1 MPDAALAPGS
11 AERTAFQQ
19 DYDRIVFTSAF
30 RRMKDKT
37 QVFPL
42 SKSDYVRTRLTHSL
56 EASCVGRSL
65 GALVGREI
73 IARHELKNVESGDFG
88 AIVAAA
94 CLAHDIGNPP
104 FGHAGE
110 DAIREWFRNSGLLE
124 RHPFTPAQR
133 ADFEHYEGNAQGFR
147 IVTRLQ
153 NPANPGLQLTSAVL
167 AAFTK
172 YPRPSSVATELDG
185 KSGKKFGF
193 FQQDID
199 NFRQVARSTGLVE
212 RIPGTAWRRHPL
224 AFLVEVADDTCY
236 LIVDLEDAARLGF
249 VPYKDAEC
257 LLGDLAAHL
266 DAATPAQ
273 AEQRLGLETLQPH
286 LHVALVACAHELH
299 VAQQQRRHVVARCEE
314 RGGVLELGVDDDP
327 APAALAFL
335 AGQLQHFEEA
345 RDAQSA
351 VVRLAAT
358 RERLHRTQPR
368 ELAPAEIVD
377 PPFRLAFRARN
388 GACRELGARRHVGA
402 ARQAAIVARDEHAV
416 ARHDEVGLDHV
427 GALRDRERVTFQRV
441 FRQVAAR
448 AAMRDHQR
456 LRAIERVPGHPAILR
471 GENRDWRTGRRP
483 APATRGRTVSTTFA
497 LTLT

>member
-1 MPDAALAPGS
+1 MGQRKIWEKLLSSERLGAGKAPGT

-65 GALVGREI
+65 GAVVGREI
-73 IARHELKNVESGDFG
+73 IARHGLQHVESGDFG

-124 RHPFTPAQR
+124 RHDFTPAQK
-133 ADFEHYEGNAQGFR
+133 ADFERYEGNAQGFR
-147 IVTRLQ
+147 IVSRLQ
-153 NPANPGLQLTSAVL
+153 SPANPGGLQLTSAVL
-167 AAFTK
+167 ATFTK
-172 YPRPSSVATELDG
+172 YPRPSYLDSELDG

-257 LLGDLAAHL
+257 LLGDLAGNTVSGGRLDRLHDPKERLEYLRAKAIGRLLESAAAVFLENEDAILSGEFDDELLENSPIAHPL
-266 DAATPAQ
+266 QAILKLAKETIYTARPALEIET
-273 AEQRLGLETLQPH
+273 AGFEVLGALLGLFTNA
-286 LHVALVACAHELH
+286 V
-299 VAQQQRRHVVARCEE
+299 
-314 RGGVLELGVDDDP
+314 
-327 APAALAFL
+327 
-335 AGQLQHFEEA
+335 EA
-345 RDAQSA
+345 RAG
-351 VVRLAAT
+351 VEGVRFTT
-358 RERLHRTQPR
+358 RERML
-368 ELAPAEIVD
+368 LKLLPAQFLGHGGEPDAD
-377 PPFRLAFRARN
+377 PYIRL
-388 GACRELGARRHVGA
+388 L
-402 ARQAAIVARDEHAV
+402 
-416 ARHDEVGLDHV
+416 
-427 GALRDRERVTFQRV
+427 
-441 FRQVAAR
+441 QVADFVAGMTDSYAVDMFR
-448 AAMRDHQR
+448 KLKGFD
-456 LRAIERVPGHPAILR
+456 LP
-471 GENRDWRTGRRP
+471 T
-483 APATRGRTVSTTFA
+483 
-497 LTLT
+497 

>member
-1 MPDAALAPGS
+1 MGQRKTWEKLLSAERPGAGKAPGS
-11 AERTAFQQ
+11 PERTAFQQ

-73 IARHELKNVESGDFG
+73 IARHGLQNVESSDFG

-110 DAIREWFRNSGLLE
+110 DAIREWFRSSGLLE
-124 RHPFTPAQR
+124 RHTLTVAQR
-133 ADFEHYEGNAQGFR
+133 TDFEHYEGNAQGFR

-153 NPANPGLQLTSAVL
+153 SPANPGLQLTSAVL

-193 FQQDID
+193 FQQDVE
-199 NFRQVARSTGLVE
+199 NFARVARATGLVE
-212 RIPGTAWRRHPL
+212 RLPGTAWRRHPL

-249 VPYKDAEC
+249 VPYRDAEC
-257 LLGDLAAHL
+257 LLADLA
-266 DAATPAQ
+266 
-273 AEQRLGLETLQPH
+273 G
-286 LHVALVACAHELH
+286 
-299 VAQQQRRHVVARCEE
+299 
-314 RGGVLELGVDDDP
+314 
-327 APAALAFL
+327 
-335 AGQLQHFEEA
+335 
-345 RDAQSA
+345 SA
-351 VVRLAAT
+351 VNARRLA
-358 RERLHRTQPR
+358 RLHDPKERL
-368 ELAPAEIVD
+368 EY
-377 PPFRLAFRARN
+377 
-388 GACRELGARRHVGA
+388 
-402 ARQAAIVARDEHAV
+402 
-416 ARHDEVGLDHV
+416 
-427 GALRDRERVTFQRV
+427 
-441 FRQVAAR
+441 
-448 AAMRDHQR
+448 
-456 LRAIERVPGHPAILR
+456 LRAKAIGRLLESAAAVFLENEDDIIKGMFDDELLEQSPVAGPLQAILR
-471 GENRDWRTGRRP
+471 LAKDTIYTARP
-483 APATRGRTVSTTFA
+483 ALEIETAGFEVLGALLALFAGAVEARAGHGRFTTRDRMLLQLLPAQFLGLAGEPDPDPYVRLLQVADFVAGMTDSYAVDMYRKLKGFDLPT
-497 LTLT
+497 

>member
-1 MPDAALAPGS
+1 MGQRKTWEKLLSADRPGAGKAPGNP
-11 AERTAFQQ
+11 ERTAFQQ

-65 GALVGREI
+65 GAVVGREI
-73 IARHELKNVESGDFG
+73 IARHGLRDVESGDFG

-110 DAIREWFRNSGLLE
+110 DAIREWFRTSGLLD

-133 ADFEHYEGNAQGFR
+133 ADFERYEGNAQGFR
-147 IVTRLQ
+147 ILTRLQ

-167 AAFTK
+167 ATFTK
-172 YPRPSSVATELDG
+172 YPRPSHLASELDG

-193 FQQDID
+193 FQQDAEA
-199 NFRQVARSTGLVE
+199 FGRVARSTGLIE

-257 LLGDLAAHL
+257 LLG
-266 DAATPAQ
+266 
-273 AEQRLGLETLQPH
+273 E
-286 LHVALVACAHELH
+286 
-299 VAQQQRRHVVARCEE
+299 
-314 RGGVLELGVDDDP
+314 
-327 APAALAFL
+327 L
-335 AGQLQHFEEA
+335 AGN
-345 RDAQSA
+345 A
-351 VVRLAAT
+351 VSGRRL
-358 RERLHRTQPR
+358 ERLHDPKERLEYLRAKAIGRLLESAAAVFLENEDAILNGEFDDELLDKSPVAIPLQAILKLAKETIYTARPALEIETAGFEVLGGLLALFASAVEAGAGQERLTTREKMLLKLLPAQFLGHGGQPD
-368 ELAPAEIVD
+368 LD
-377 PPFRLAFRARN
+377 PYVRL
-388 GACRELGARRHVGA
+388 L
-402 ARQAAIVARDEHAV
+402 
-416 ARHDEVGLDHV
+416 
-427 GALRDRERVTFQRV
+427 
-441 FRQVAAR
+441 QVADFVAGMTDSYAVDMYR
-448 AAMRDHQR
+448 KLKGIDMPR
-456 LRAIERVPGHPAILR
+456 
-471 GENRDWRTGRRP
+471 
-483 APATRGRTVSTTFA
+483 
-497 LTLT
+497 